1 LIAGRTLS
9 WPDVARLD
17 AACRHC
23 NADNEETV
31 DLWDLARLLIRRWL
45 FAVPMLLLSLVGV
58 LMVSSTVAP
67 DYSASGHL
75 QLLPAPGDTDPNP
88 GSSASKAPPRVHNPW
103 ADLGYQ
109 ALGQAAIVK
118 VEDDSVAKSL
128 KAAGLST
135 NFTVTIE
142 YGTSF
147 FSIEAVGTSS
157 AQASATVQQVMKV
170 LTDLVEAE
178 QTRFGVL
185 KQDQITTLAL
195 DKGETVKVV
204 TSKKKRVLIVSAG
217 IAVLVTAGSA
227 IGLDALLR
235 LRERRRARPRAVI
248 PAAVVKSV
256 ARAGRNSPPAV
267 EDSTS
272 TQVVMPVSPAVG
284 TMNGYLVG
292 PTEPPV
298 SAGAAVNSQ
307 DFSPMRPDA
316 TVVLPRPNGWSDERT
331 NR

>member
-1 LIAGRTLS
+1 M
-9 WPDVARLD
+9 
-17 AACRHC
+17 
-23 NADNEETV
+23 
-31 DLWDLARLLIRRWL
+31 DLWDLARLLIRRWY

-58 LMVSSTVAP
+58 LMFSSTVAP

-75 QLLPAPGDTDPNP
+75 QLLPASGGADTTSPGT
-88 GSSASKAPPRVHNPW
+88 GASKAPPRVHNPW
-103 ADLGYQ
+103 GDLGYQ

-118 VEDDSVAKSL
+118 VEDESVANSL
-128 KAAGLST
+128 KDAGLST

-147 FSIEAVGTSS
+147 FSIEAVASSS
-157 AQASATVQQVMKV
+157 AQATATVQQLMKV

-185 KQDQITTLAL
+185 KQDQISTLAL
-195 DKGETVKVV
+195 DKGENVKAV
-204 TSKKKRVLIVSAG
+204 TSKKKRVLIVSTG
-217 IAVLVTAGSA
+217 VAVLVMAGSA

-235 LRERRRARPRAVI
+235 LRERRRARPRNLV
-248 PAAVVKSV
+248 PAVVKSV
-256 ARAGRNSPPAV
+256 ARAHHSPPAF

-272 TQVVMPVSPAVG
+272 TQVVMPISPAVG

-298 SAGAAVNSQ
+298 SAGAAATSQ
-307 DFSPMRPDA
+307 DFSQMRPDA
-316 TVVLPRPNGWSDERT
+316 TVILPRPNGWSDERT

>member
-1 LIAGRTLS
+1 M
-9 WPDVARLD
+9 
-17 AACRHC
+17 
-23 NADNEETV
+23 
-31 DLWDLARLLIRRWL
+31 DLWDLARLLFRRWY
-45 FAVPMLLLSLVGV
+45 FAVPMLVLSLVGV
-58 LMVSSTVAP
+58 LMFSRTVAP

-75 QLLPAPGDTDPNP
+75 QLRPASGGDTTP
-88 GSSASKAPPRVHNPW
+88 SSGTGATKAPPRVHNPW
-103 ADLGYQ
+103 GDLGYQ

-118 VEDDSVAKSL
+118 VEDESVAKSL

-147 FSIEAVGTSS
+147 FSVEAVGTSS
-157 AQASATVQQVMKV
+157 EQATATVQQLMKV

-195 DKGETVKVV
+195 DKGENVKVV
-204 TSKKKRVLIVSAG
+204 TSKKKRVLIVSTA

-235 LRERRRARPRAVI
+235 LRERRRARPRGVI

-256 ARAGRNSPPAV
+256 ARAPRSSPPAV
-267 EDSTS
+267 EDASS
-272 TQVVMPVSPAVG
+272 TQVVMPMSPAVG

-292 PTEPPV
+292 PSEPPV
-298 SAGAAVNSQ
+298 SAGATVNSP
-307 DFSPMRPDA
+307 DFPSMRPDS
-316 TVVLPRPNGWSDERT
+316 TVVLPRPNGWSDERS